1 MTFSSNET
9 WTKLWEKYNVS
20 LKFINQTAKCIHE
33 MCELFRK
40 FGEIIKEAF
49 SKLTEKLRGLFN
61 LVKETVEEEISCNN
75 YKCFRRYYKY
85 QPQLKVNTKG
95 YAPCLLP
102 VTRRYI

>member
-20 LKFINQTAKCIHE
+20 LNFINQTAKGLHE
-33 MCELFRK
+33 VYEVFRRLADIITEL
-40 FGEIIKEAF
+40 F
-49 SKLTEKLRGLFN
+49 SKLTEKLRGLFS
-61 LVKETVEEEISCNN
+61 LLKESVEEEISCNN
-75 YKCFRRYYKY
+75 CKCSRRYYKY